1 MKNFFKSIFISKD
14 KKEVKA
20 EPEKPQSSQATT
32 LKAEI
37 PNSANE
43 QAAEL
48 HVKLAG
54 FADDYYLWTN
64 SNPDGDYEKYT
75 NYNEVRSIGEQL
87 FKTGGKRKML
97 NEYSRAKNI
106 NPQKIWVI
114 SKMWNRIGNPYG
126 DMEDIWLD

>member
-1 MKNFFKSIFISKD
+1 MKNLLKSIFYSKD

-20 EPEKPQSSQATT
+20 EPEKPQSSHATT
-32 LKAEI
+32 PKVETT
-37 PNSANE
+37 NRANDQGE
-43 QAAEL
+43 EL
-48 HVKLAG
+48 HVKLSG
-54 FADDYYLWTN
+54 FADDYYIWTK

-87 FKTGGKRKML
+87 FKFGGKRKML
-97 NEYSRAKNI
+97 SEYSRAKNS

-114 SKMWNRIGNPYG
+114 SKMWNRIGDPNG